1 MINSTTIENGIQV
14 ITEKME
20 GSRALGVGVLVDSS
34 PRDEVAGQ
42 FGLAHLVEH
51 ALFHGTSE
59 RSGLEISKLIDTM
72 GGRVSAFTGRDYTCF
87 SAMVMDDHRT
97 YVLDLFS
104 DLILNSIFPAERLEY
119 EKQVILHEQMMG
131 RDIPAEEV
139 DRLLRKNV
147 WNDHS
152 LGRPIEGYV
161 ETIASLTREDVIYY
175 QRNMFTPDKI
185 TIAMAGNLEH
195 EDIVSQVTDCFWRLT
210 GQRKN
215 VSYSEPVFEPCSIT
229 KETKHNQSYFS
240 VALPAPR
247 YSADDRYE
255 IHHLSTILGGGLSSR
270 LFCNLREK
278 RGLVYDIQS
287 EYLAYRDAG
296 MLVISGSTSTTNHD
310 EVMEIVEEEIVELF
324 SGEKQVLE
332 EELWQAGMYM
342 VGQHHIDSEDP
353 FTRMS
358 RLLTQEL
365 YFKKNIPAQEVI
377 EKLEQVTVE
386 SLQEVCKRLYPDV
399 SQKMATVMYKGLG

>member
-1 MINSTTIENGIQV
+1 MIKSTTIENGIQV
-14 ITEKME
+14 VTEKMA
-20 GSRALGVGVLVDSS
+20 GSRALGIGLLIDSS
-34 PRDEVAGQ
+34 PRDEVAGK

-59 RSGLEISKLIDTM
+59 RSGLEISRIIDTM

-119 EKQVILHEQMMG
+119 EKQVVLQEQMMG
-131 RDIPAEEV
+131 RDIPAEEI

-147 WNDHS
+147 WNENS
-152 LGRPIEGYV
+152 LGRPIEGYL
-161 ETIASLTREDVIYY
+161 ETLQALTREDVIYY
-175 QRNMFTPDKI
+175 LNNMFTPDKI

-210 GQRKN
+210 GQRKKIL
-215 VSYSEPVFEPCSIT
+215 YSEPHFTPCSIT

-240 VALPAPR
+240 VALQAPK
-247 YSADDRYE
+247 YSHDDRYE
-255 IHHLSTILGGGLSSR
+255 VHQLNTILGGGLSSR
-270 LFCNLREK
+270 LFRNLREQ

-287 EYLAYRDAG
+287 EYFAYRDAG
-296 MLVISGSTSTTNHD
+296 MIVVSGSASSKKHD
-310 EVMEIVEEEIVELF
+310 EVIDIVQEEMIRLF
-324 SGEKQVLE
+324 SGAKQVSE
-332 EELWQAGMYM
+332 EELWQASMYM
-342 VGQHHIDSEDP
+342 TGQHHIDSEDP

-358 RLLTQEL
+358 RLLTQL
-365 YFKKNIPAQEVI
+365 FYFGKNIPAQEVI
-377 EKLEQVTVE
+377 TSLEQVTVE
-386 SLQEVCKRLYPDV
+386 SLQVACKRMFPDV
-399 SQKMATVMYKGLG
+399 SMKLATVLCKGLG